1 MGKILEKPAENLLK
15 WKDVNMPFCFSWA
28 NESWIRSWS
37 KISKDEGNLWTSKS
51 ESKSDGNEKNDG
63 VLLEQDYGGVEE
75 WDEHY
80 NYLSVFLKTNVTYYT
95 ITCLCL

>member
-1 MGKILEKPAENLLK
+1 MEKILEKPAENLLK

-51 ESKSDGNEKNDG
+51 ESKSDGNEKMT
-63 VLLEQDYGGVEE
+63 VY
-75 WDEHY
+75 
-80 NYLSVFLKTNVTYYT
+80 
-95 ITCLCL
+95 C